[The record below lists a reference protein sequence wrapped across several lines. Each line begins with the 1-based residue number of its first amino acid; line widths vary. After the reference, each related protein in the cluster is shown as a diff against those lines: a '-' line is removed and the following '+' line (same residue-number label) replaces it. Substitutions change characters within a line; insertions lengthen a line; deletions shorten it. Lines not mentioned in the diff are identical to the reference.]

1 MADPR
6 TSVYN
11 TIIGENS
18 FFEGRFMVNGSIR
31 IDGKFEGE
39 MLKVSHVT
47 IGVKGKVRSNI
58 SAMNVV
64 VEGVLIGNIDAKVRV
79 MLLPTSRVYGDITT
93 PEIIIQQGVLFEG
106 KIKIVQDR
114 SISVKEEIEK
124 IYRGT

>member
-1 MADPR
+1 MPDPR
-6 TSVYN
+6 TNVYN

-47 IGVKGKVRSNI
+47 IGVKGKVKSNI

-64 VEGVLIGNIDAKVRV
+64 VEGILIGNIDAKVRV

>member
-1 MADPR
+1 MADPK
-6 TSVYN
+6 TAVYN

-18 FFEGRFMVNGSIR
+18 FFEGRFMVNGGIR
-31 IDGKFEGE
+31 IDGRFEGE

-47 IGVKGKVRSNI
+47 IGVKGKVKSNI
-58 SAMNVV
+58 SALSVI

-93 PEIIIQQGVLFEG
+93 PEIIIQQGVIFEG

-114 SISVKEEIEK
+114 SVSVKDEIEK
-124 IYRGT
+124 IYRGA

>member
-1 MADPR
+1 MPDPR
-6 TSVYN
+6 TNVYN

-47 IGVKGKVRSNI
+47 IGVKGKVKSNI

>member
-1 MADPR
+1 MADPK
-6 TSVYN
+6 TTVYN

-18 FFEGRFMVNGSIR
+18 FFEGKFMVNGGIR

-58 SAMNVV
+58 SALSVV

-79 MLLPTSRVYGDITT
+79 ILLPTSRVYGDITT
-93 PEIIIQQGVLFEG
+93 PEIIIQQGVIFEG
-106 KIKIVQDR
+106 KIKIAQDKNLP
-114 SISVKEEIEK
+114 VKEEIEK
-124 IYRGT
+124 IYRGA

>member
-1 MADPR
+1 MADPK
-6 TSVYN
+6 TTVYN

-18 FFEGRFMVNGSIR
+18 FFEGKFMVNGGIR

-47 IGVKGKVRSNI
+47 IGSKGKVRSNI
-58 SAMNVV
+58 SALSVV

-79 MLLPTSRVYGDITT
+79 ILLPTSRVYGDITT
-93 PEIIIQQGVLFEG
+93 PEIIIQQGVIFEG
-106 KIKIVQDR
+106 RIKIVQDR

>member
-6 TSVYN
+6 MSVYN

-39 MLKVSHVT
+39 MLKVANVT
-47 IGVKGKVRSNI
+47 IGAKGKVRSNI

-106 KIKIVQDR
+106 KIRIVQDR
-114 SISVKEEIEK
+114 SISVKDEIER